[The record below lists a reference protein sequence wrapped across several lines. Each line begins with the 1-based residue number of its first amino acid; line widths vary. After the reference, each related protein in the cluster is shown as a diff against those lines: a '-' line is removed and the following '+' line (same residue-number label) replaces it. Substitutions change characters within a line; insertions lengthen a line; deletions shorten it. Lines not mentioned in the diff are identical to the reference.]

1 MLIFILYFN
10 NFIYYNNF
18 MNDSENFI
26 KIGFVLKRKLFSQKE
41 INKLDK
47 FIQQRI
53 EKEASADNVQTS
65 TGKLSMSI

>member
-10 NFIYYNNF
+10 KFIYYNNF

-53 EKEASADNVQTS
+53 
-65 TGKLSMSI
+65 

>member
-1 MLIFILYFN
+1 
-10 NFIYYNNF
+10 

>member
-10 NFIYYNNF
+10 KFIYYNNF